1 MANQPKKMKYR
12 RRPRAPES
20 FEYGQ
25 CSGALDWGALKQ
37 DPVELLR
44 KVDELRDQIT
54 RSCELAPQQPG
65 PRHSMSR
72 RAISLRP
79 SHAEPAPRGREP
91 EYHRSRVAG
100 RYGTSMPLSLHDQPQ
115 QRPLRD
121 ERQPS
126 GRFRQFPEGQWESSG
141 FGGQGSRRHHST
153 CQCVQCLQ
161 GRQPVIAA
169 PEEHI
174 RHPKC
179 FAGQQG
185 SFRSDRS
192 QSVSSEFD
200 RRSSSLYSHLSVSKR
215 RVEYFR
221 SKAQSFCRPMMGAA
235 PFVGCSSCSRLLQLP
250 PGKGSGRKRNQVRCG
265 SCSEIVTFRP
275 KQVKVHPL
283 ITPPSS
289 LPASKSVT
297 GSNHRDSKNYGWYQH
312 QDDDD
317 DFNFY
322 KLRAN
327 GNRFQKKDFAD
338 SVSPSSTLSFGRT
351 DSDRGSNRSIQLKS
365 GPASRSRFSDS
376 PKDISCQGDTD
387 SQAAA
392 SVHSAV
398 NQQGPVLEDKRIDP
412 FSSLQ
417 KDYSRGEQTRNR
429 GYSRDS
435 KAGYEGNVRDER
447 IDVKSIQKSKKGNM
461 GGLEDECSNQTH
473 EQIGR
478 RGKTGSPEDTTNRN
492 KYRSKINSDITSSL
506 EDEGMRKKYDNNGSF
521 RVQVVNKKYVEN
533 DDDTLKVKSIATRC
547 EQGNIE
553 DGKLLHTDSK
563 KAKNE
568 SSANEHTNSI
578 SRVSSGADVDEI
590 QSSTS
595 KNGDSSF
602 FAGFLKKGLKDLS
615 LFSQPADSAKVSIN
629 GHPISDRALRK
640 AEKKAGPVSPGSYW

>member
-1 MANQPKKMKYR
+1 
-12 RRPRAPES
+12 
-20 FEYGQ
+20 
-25 CSGALDWGALKQ
+25 
-37 DPVELLR
+37 
-44 KVDELRDQIT
+44 
-54 RSCELAPQQPG
+54 
-65 PRHSMSR
+65 
-72 RAISLRP
+72 
-79 SHAEPAPRGREP
+79 
-91 EYHRSRVAG
+91 
-100 RYGTSMPLSLHDQPQ
+100 MPLSLHDQLQ

-126 GRFRQFPEGQWESSG
+126 GRFRQFPEAQWESSG
-141 FGGQGSRRHHST
+141 FGQWESSGSGQGSRRHHST

-161 GRQPVIAA
+161 GRQPAMAA

-174 RHPKC
+174 CHPKC

-185 SFRSDRS
+185 PFPYDRS
-192 QSVSSEFD
+192 QPVSSEFD
-200 RRSSSLYSHLSVSKR
+200 RRSSSLYSHLSMSKM

-221 SKAQSFCRPMMGAA
+221 NKAQSFCRPMMGAA
-235 PFVGCSSCSRLLQLP
+235 PFVGCSSCSRLLRLP
-250 PGKGSGRKRNQVRCG
+250 PGKCSGRKRNQVRCG

-289 LPASKSVT
+289 LPKPKSVT
-297 GSNHRDSKNYGWYQH
+297 SSNHRDPKNFGWYQH
-312 QDDDD
+312 QDGDD

-322 KLRAN
+322 RLRAN
-327 GNRFQKKDFAD
+327 GSRLQKKDFAD

-351 DSDRGSNRSIQLKS
+351 DSDGGSNRSIQLKP
-365 GPASRSRFSDS
+365 GPASRSRFSDN
-376 PKDISCQGDTD
+376 PRDISCQGDTD

-398 NQQGPVLEDKRIDP
+398 NQQGPVLEDKQIDP

-417 KDYSRGEQTRNR
+417 KDYNHGEQTRKR
-429 GYSRDS
+429 GYNRDS
-435 KAGYEGNVRDER
+435 KAGSEGNVRDER
-447 IDVKSIQKSKKGNM
+447 IDVKSIQKSKKGHM

-478 RGKTGSPEDTTNRN
+478 RGKTGSPEDTTNGN
-492 KYRSKINSDITSSL
+492 KYRSKINRDITSSL
-506 EDEGMRKKYDNNGSF
+506 EDEGMRKKYDHNSSF

-533 DDDTLKVKSIATRC
+533 DDDTLKVKSIANRC

-553 DGKLLHTDSK
+553 DGKLLHSDSK
-563 KAKNE
+563 RKVKNE
-568 SSANEHTNSI
+568 SSISEHANSI